1 MGLQKISCFGQET
14 QGSLDKTES
23 PMPLTP
29 NGMSLGLLNTQLP
42 GGVSQDTFK
51 VPGAKFSSKLWWAL
65 SVLSQRIGGGGRS
78 PTCDFL
84 NPHLCLALSEDGL
97 HCC

>member
-23 PMPLTP
+23 SMPLTP

-51 VPGAKFSSKLWWAL
+51 VPGAKFSSKLW
-65 SVLSQRIGGGGRS
+65 
-78 PTCDFL
+78 
-84 NPHLCLALSEDGL
+84 
-97 HCC
+97 